1 MNLVYNGFMNPI
13 QQKIIELSQ
22 KHDIK
27 NMGLRHIGRLIGVE
41 HPQTIKYHLKKLGLI
56 DGDKKEK
63 PTSKI
68 ITLPLSQQ
76 KIISIP
82 ILGLANCGDATMFAE
97 SRMEGNL
104 TLSQKLLPIKNSSSL
119 FAVRAVGS
127 SMNRANIDGKS
138 IEDGDYVI
146 VDSENKN
153 VKTGDYV
160 LSVIGGLANIKKYI
174 EDKNQR
180 QIALI
185 SESKQFFPPIYLH
198 EEDLSDYLVSGKVVS
213 VVKETNNDELRYE
226 PI

>member
-1 MNLVYNGFMNPI
+1 MNTI
-13 QQKIIELSQ
+13 QEKIIELSQ
-22 KHDIK
+22 KYDLK
-27 NMGLRHIGRLIGVE
+27 KMGLRQIGRLIGVE

-56 DGDKKEK
+56 DKNKETINIIKNITPKKVK
-63 PTSKI
+63 QN
-68 ITLPLSQQ
+68 L
-76 KIISIP
+76 ISVP
-82 ILGLANCGDATMFAE
+82 ILGLANCGNATMFAE
-97 SRMEGNL
+97 SIMEGNL
-104 TLSQKLLPIKNSSSL
+104 TLSPKLLPVKNNNSL

-127 SMNRANIDGKS
+127 SMNLANVYGKS

-146 VDSENKN
+146 VDGEDKN

-160 LSVIGGLANIKKYI
+160 LSVIGGLANIKKYV
-174 EDKNQR
+174 EDKNSR

-213 VVKETNNDELRYE
+213 IVKEINHDELRYD